1 MTVCVILLKTS
12 KTRNTDT
19 TTLTYLPILSQGLS
33 LSLPLVSERQL
44 LFIFVLV
51 HYAVMMVLNH
61 AIVVVVS
68 VLVVLYLNTSIP
80 YQ

>member
-44 LFIFVLV
+44 LFIFVSV
-51 HYAVMMVLNH
+51 HYAVVMVLNH
-61 AIVVVVS
+61 AILVVVS
-68 VLVVLYLNTSIP
+68 VLVVLYLNTSIL

>member
-68 VLVVLYLNTSIP
+68 VLFVLYLNTSIP

>member
-1 MTVCVILLKTS
+1 MTVCVILLKTG
-12 KTRNTDT
+12 KTRNKDT

-68 VLVVLYLNTSIP
+68 VLVVLYLNTSIL